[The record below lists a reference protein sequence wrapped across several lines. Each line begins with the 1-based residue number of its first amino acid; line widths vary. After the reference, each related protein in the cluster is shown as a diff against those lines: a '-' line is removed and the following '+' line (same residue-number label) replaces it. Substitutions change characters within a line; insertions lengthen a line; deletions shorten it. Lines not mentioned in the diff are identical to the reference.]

1 MEVNDTVI
9 TIRAR
14 TVGVTDI
21 GRVGENEHRAIYFPE
36 SADVFAMYPNAVVT
50 VLHQRPGDPDSYPV
64 SNEFI
69 YIEDGVVYWRVQSGD
84 LTKEGDS
91 RCELVFVDGET
102 IAKTIIYNTR
112 ILEALDGA
120 GTPPDPWVSWQTNVT
135 ETAGRAEAAAEL
147 LEHPGVTAETL
158 TPGSEATAS
167 YADGEFHFGIPE
179 G

>member
-1 MEVNDTVI
+1 MI

-50 VLHQRPGDPDSYPV
+50 VLHRRPGDPDSYPV

-135 ETAGRAEAAAEL
+135 ATAERAEAAAEL

-158 TPGSEATAS
+158 APGSEATAS